1 MSFDLGK
8 IGFSYY
14 IDDRQYQ
21 KALERLEK
29 GTQQSADNIVGIF
42 KRAMAAIGGFFVFSR
57 GLQEARNFSK
67 ELANIQSIAPE
78 MSIDRLRESLRNVSS
93 QLGSSAELANALYY
107 AWSAGV
113 RGSEQEMVSFTS
125 QIAKLA
131 KAVNGQLTPTMDA
144 VTTVM
149 NAYGLS
155 VKDAGALS
163 DWYYQIIKS
172 GKTTGEALATSIGM
186 IASTAAA
193 GKIQLKELGA
203 GIATLTTTMPTS
215 QAVTSLNQA
224 LLGIVKPT
232 EQAKKMAKLYGI
244 DLSAAALAGKG
255 LSGVLSDIRAKTG
268 GNIEIMSQ
276 LFTSVEA
283 LKAVAALTGEQYQQF
298 SGILGEF
305 QANAGA
311 ADVAFKAQANSLD
324 ARLNAFGVTLQKIAG
339 RIAELA
345 MEIVTLGGVL
355 TPAFDWISNLDGRTI
370 SLVAKIAAITAGL
383 YGIRKAADGLKS
395 LKNGVID
402 LAVKG
407 GYAPESVMAARAAET
422 EAKKK
427 ELIAQRTEATR
438 QALSARTAL
447 VVAQNYAKETAA
459 AQKSAA
465 ARVAAERR
473 ANLGNASPAAVKELE
488 RTTAEAAK
496 AKKAVSECAMAYS
509 NQKTAALA
517 ASKAVAAH
525 TAATNVAATSTNF
538 FGKALKGLWA
548 TMMANPLTALLA
560 LLGAVISA
568 ITIISDRMKQATQRA
583 MEQAAAA
590 TRAAEAARTKGE
602 AERREDMQKMQ
613 RLRELATKQSLTH
626 SEMAEATR
634 LADELNGKYAGLGI
648 VVNEGTKS
656 ISMAADAMSTLI
668 KLMQQQAKQ
677 ELENELERVND
688 QIKAENERFTAK
700 EATERLTSEERKKFL
715 ITLVGPMGNERGQ
728 LFSNEKFQQS
738 DEYQRILQ
746 QMKQEDDTMRGLL
759 NKQEDLQK
767 SLSNLEAGFVETIT
781 GVGSSAGSQTTVDNI
796 NEQDIQEKIKA
807 SEKKAEEAKELR
819 EIVRQTELAQANAA
833 AWADG
838 ELTKTEEIALKRK
851 EIALQAERMSEA
863 QYASLTAGSDKLRRI
878 ADLAYEQAH
887 AQLGQMV
894 GEMRTLESN
903 MQKMQK
909 SASAQGSF
917 YADVLSVMS
926 RPSTLEQKQ
935 LYEMQHINDQI
946 KNTNNKLTRIQENM
960 PRFQ

>member
-8 IGFSYY
+8 IGFTYY
-14 IDDRQYQ
+14 LDDRQYQ

-29 GTQQSADNIVGIF
+29 GTQQSAGNIVGIF
-42 KRAMAAIGGFFVFSR
+42 KKAMTAIGGLFIFSR
-57 GLQEARNFSK
+57 GLQEARSFSK
-67 ELANIQSIAPE
+67 ELANIKSIAPE
-78 MSIDRLRESLRNVSS
+78 MNVDRLRESLRNVSS

-113 RGSEQEMVSFTS
+113 RGSEQEMVAFTS

-355 TPAFDWISNLDGRTI
+355 SPAFDWISNLDGRTI

-407 GYAPESVMAARAAET
+407 GYAPESVMAARAAEA

-447 VVAQNYAKETAA
+447 AVAQNYAKETAA

-517 ASKAVAAH
+517 ASKAVAVH
-525 TAATNVAATSTNF
+525 TAATNAAATSTNF

-568 ITIISDRMKQATQRA
+568 ITIISDRMEQAVQRA
-583 MEQAAAA
+583 MEQAEAA

-602 AERREDMQKMQ
+602 TERREDMQKMQ
-613 RLRELATKQSLTH
+613 RLRELATKQSLTNA
-626 SEMAEATR
+626 EMAEATR

-648 VVNEGTKS
+648 VVNEVTKS
-656 ISMAADAMSTLI
+656 ISMTADAMSTLI
-668 KLMQQQAKQ
+668 KLMQQQARQ
-677 ELENELERVND
+677 ELENELARVND
-688 QIKAENERFTAK
+688 QIKVENERFTVD
-700 EATERLTSEERKKFL
+700 EAVKRLTPEERKKFL
-715 ITLVGPMGNERGQ
+715 VELLDVKAIKSGP
-728 LFSNEKFQQS
+728 FDYKSFQRS

-746 QMKQEDDTMRGLL
+746 QMKQEDETMRGLL
-759 NKQEDLQK
+759 NKQEELQK
-767 SLSNLEAGFVETIT
+767 SLSDLEAGFVEAIT

-796 NEQDIQEKIKA
+796 NEQEIQAKIKA
-807 SEKKAEEAKELR
+807 SEERSKEAKELR
-819 EIVRQTELAQANAA
+819 EIARQTELAQANAA

-903 MQKMQK
+903 MQKMHK